1 MKMVGHQAPGM
12 NDQPLVVN
20 KMIEG
25 MHNHLFVHRSDK
37 YIYPIYRIKGDKIA
51 GLPAVY
57 VIVITHVVRSQPE
70 LKLFAF
76 SWQMLF
82 QL

>member
-1 MKMVGHQAPGM
+1 
-12 NDQPLVVN
+12 
-20 KMIEG
+20 MIEG
-25 MHNHLFVHRSDK
+25 MYYHLFVNRSDK
-37 YIYPIYRIKGDKIA
+37 HIHPIYRIKSDKIA

-57 VIVITHVVRSQPE
+57 VIVSTHLVRSQPE